1 MDKTITVFRYLTDK
15 DVFERYYKGHLA
27 KRLLLGRSVSDDAE
41 RQMLGKLKVECGH
54 QFTQKL
60 EGMFNDMKLST
71 ETMEGYRRHLEG
83 TTVCESVFCK
93 TRISDVATG
102 AFRFHRRHCH
112 DFHLLASGSERH
124 MHSTRGARES
134 GQVIRNVLPLEAH
147 WSKALLAA
155 VYGYCGC
162 PGQVQVEEARFD
174 GVNHRACHSYAIR
187 GPQG

>member
-71 ETMEGYRRHLEG
+71 ETMEGYRRHLER
-83 TTVCESVFCK
+83 TTVWERLHCE
-93 TRISDVATG
+93 TRVSDPITG
-102 AFRFHRRHCH
+102 AFRFYRRHCH
-112 DFHLLASGSERH
+112 DFHLLAVGGQYC
-124 MHSTRGARES
+124 MHSTGGTRES
-134 GQVIRNVLPLEAH
+134 GKVIRNVLPLEAYR
-147 WSKALLAA
+147 SKADLAA
-155 VYGYCGC
+155 VYGYCRC

-174 GVNHRACHSYAIR
+174 GVHHCACHSYAVR